1 MYYSRENK
9 EYEIDELLHELKKC
23 NEEMDV
29 YKLSED
35 INNYEELN
43 ELILSE
49 IEDNNKEYIRLEK
62 EYLDLENSKKK
73 NVIRSEKGYTSI
85 TIIDNEETLLLT
97 LPLERQSNCSIN
109 VISKDIFKNMVK
121 LRDLNKKNELIN
133 SHLTKINNS

>member
-133 SHLTKINNS
+133 LHLTKINNS